1 MRAIYVAALITTVS
15 AVSALAE
22 EPIGCD
28 KFKWP
33 VEKEMGALRA
43 PNIQQVK
50 SGTNIA
56 TIPFAGTVLLVPSS
70 SANLPKAPERPPK
83 DDTFAGYLAVAGLA
97 AGTYSISLSDAAW
110 VDVVEDDQ
118 FLKAKAHSGVQGCE
132 GIRKV
137 LQFELKGDPLVI
149 QISGAPTPRLNLA
162 VLPAE

>member
-1 MRAIYVAALITTVS
+1 MGAIYVVALITILS
-15 AVSALAE
+15 AVSAFAA

-50 SGTNIA
+50 SGTNVA
-56 TIPFAGTVLLVPSS
+56 TVPFAGTVLLSPSS
-70 SANLPKAPERPPK
+70 SANLLKTPERPPK
-83 DDTFAGYLAVAGLA
+83 DDTFGGYVAIAGLA

-110 VDVVEDDQ
+110 VDVVENDQ